1 MYILKF
7 CAFLKLEV
15 LFNLNVVVNVVYVI
29 VTTSLYI
36 IYISSMGILYFKS
49 FRICAVALCRHREI
63 GPSKWGFKKSN
74 FMPFVS
80 RNC

>member
-1 MYILKF
+1 
-7 CAFLKLEV
+7 
-15 LFNLNVVVNVVYVI
+15 
-29 VTTSLYI
+29 
-36 IYISSMGILYFKS
+36 MGILYFKS
-49 FRICAVALCRHREI
+49 FRICAVALCWHREI